1 MRVGPTCHLYKKLIS
16 AASIKNRVRVE
27 YKEVVSDS
35 GEEHELNLED
45 ERMEDG
51 NFCKMP
57 RRYLDE
63 YRTCGIN

>member
-1 MRVGPTCHLYKKLIS
+1 M
-16 AASIKNRVRVE
+16 RVE

-45 ERMEDG
+45 ERMEDW

>member
-1 MRVGPTCHLYKKLIS
+1 M
-16 AASIKNRVRVE
+16 RVE

-57 RRYLDE
+57 CRYLDE